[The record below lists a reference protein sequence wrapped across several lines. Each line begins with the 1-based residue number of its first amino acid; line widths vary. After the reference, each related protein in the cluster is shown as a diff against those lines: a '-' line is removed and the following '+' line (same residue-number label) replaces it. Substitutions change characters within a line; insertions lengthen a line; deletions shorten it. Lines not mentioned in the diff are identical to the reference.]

1 MKKSLVTTLGLVL
14 ALMSLPHAANH
25 GGGKGHATPVPGDAA
40 PAFTLPDVDGVE
52 HTLADHAGKW
62 VVLEW
67 INYDCPFV
75 KKHYNSGTMP
85 ALQKKWRDKGVIWYA
100 VNSSKPGSQG
110 HFEIPALKE
119 RIAKEKAA
127 HTAYLLDTDGTV
139 GRKYGARVTPHM
151 YVINPEGKLVYIGAI
166 DDKPTSRLADIEGA
180 TPYVD
185 NALTAGFAGNPIEP
199 NATRAYGCTVK
210 Y

>member
-1 MKKSLVTTLGLVL
+1 MNKTLATLCGL
-14 ALMSLPHAANH
+14 ALALAASPP
-25 GGGKGHATPVPGDAA
+25 AAVTPGDAA
-40 PAFTLPDVDGVE
+40 PAFTLPDVEGTE
-52 HTLADHAGKW
+52 HSLADHEGEW

-75 KKHYNSGTMP
+75 GKHYNSGTMQ
-85 ALQKKWRDKGVIWYA
+85 ALQRKWRDQGVIWFA

-110 HFEIPALKE
+110 HFETAALKE
-119 RIAKEKAA
+119 RIAREKAE

-151 YVINPEGKLVYIGAI
+151 YVINPEGKLVYVGGI
-166 DDKPTSRLADIEGA
+166 DDKPSTRLADIETA

-185 NALTAGFAGNPIEP
+185 NALVAARAGDPVEP
-199 NATRAYGCTVK
+199 NATRAYGCSVK

>member
-1 MKKSLVTTLGLVL
+1 MKKALTLAALILGLAVF
-14 ALMSLPHAANH
+14 AFAANH
-25 GGGKGHATPVPGDAA
+25 GGDKGHAAPVPGDTA
-40 PAFTLPDVDGVE
+40 PAFTLPDVDGNM
-52 HTLADHAGKW
+52 HSLADHAGKW

-75 KKHYNSGTMP
+75 KKHYNSGAMP
-85 ALQKKWRDKGVIWYA
+85 ALQRKWRDQGVIWYA
-100 VNSSKPGSQG
+100 INSSKTGSQG
-110 HFEIPALKE
+110 YFEIPALKE
-119 RIAKEKAA
+119 RIAKEKAE
-127 HTAYLLDTDGTV
+127 HTAYLIDTDGTV

-166 DDKPTSRLADIEGA
+166 DDKPTARLADIEGA

-199 NATRAYGCTVK
+199 NATRAYGCAVR